1 MGFQFN
7 FTQDQLQAI
16 IPQNQHVGDWYE
28 ALAKILPEY
37 DITTVERVSAFLAQC
52 AHESNGFTALK
63 ENLNYSAQGLAN
75 TWPNRFAIKGAD
87 GKPVKPYAP
96 DVLAKRIERNPD
108 IIANNV
114 YANRLGNG
122 PIESGDGA
130 RYCGRGL
137 IQLTG
142 KDNYTKFAAS
152 IDKPFDEIVAY
163 LETPAGAVESAC
175 WFWTTNNLN
184 QFADSGDIETL
195 TRRINGGLIGL
206 DDRKARYNQ
215 AVQVLGA

>member
-1 MGFQFN
+1 MGFQFD
-7 FTQDQLQAI
+7 FTQDQLRQI
-16 IPQNQHVGDWYE
+16 IPQNQHVDAWYD
-28 ALAKILPEY
+28 ALANVLPTY
-37 DITTVERVSAFLAQC
+37 DITTVERVAAFLAQC
-52 AHESNGFTALK
+52 GHESAGFTTLK

-114 YANRLGNG
+114 YADRLGNG

-142 KDNYTKFAAS
+142 KDNYIKFADS
-152 IDKPFDEIVAY
+152 INKPFEEIVAY

-175 WFWTTNNLN
+175 WFWSINHLN
-184 QFADSGDIETL
+184 QFADNGDIETL
-195 TRRINGGLIGL
+195 TRRINGGLIGI
-206 DDRKARYNQ
+206 DDRKARY
-215 AVQVLGA
+215 AHAIQVLGA

>member
-16 IPQNQHVGDWYE
+16 IPQNKHVSEWYE
-28 ALAKILPEY
+28 ALAKILPIY
-37 DITTVERVSAFLAQC
+37 DITSIDRVAAFLAQC
-52 AHESNGFTALK
+52 GHESNGFTALK

-75 TWPNRFAIKGAD
+75 TWPNRFAIKDAD

-96 DVLAKRIERNPD
+96 DVLAKQIERDPD
-108 IIANNV
+108 TIANNV
-114 YANRLGNG
+114 YADRLGNG
-122 PIESGDGA
+122 PVSSGDGA

-142 KDNYTKFAAS
+142 KDNYTKFAAD
-152 IDKPFDEIVAY
+152 INKPFEEIVAY
-163 LETPAGAVESAC
+163 LETPYGAVESAC
-175 WFWTTNNLN
+175 WFWAKNHLN
-184 QFADSGDIETL
+184 QYADSADIETL
-195 TRRINGGLIGL
+195 TKRINGGLIGL
-206 DDRKARYNQ
+206 DDRKARYAQ